1 MTAGEEG
8 CSKEAMD
15 ELSSIKSI
23 EVDREFIGAGC
34 NRVVNT
40 VAWGPS
46 DLVAFGAHNAVTIFN
61 PQAAKILTT
70 LPGHKEVVSC
80 VEWLPRSKDICKY
93 SGLLEEYF
101 LLSGSADGVIIIWAY
116 LLSLRKWRQVLQVPK
131 SHEKGVTCIA
141 GLMLSNVEAL
151 FASTSS
157 DSTVHIWEAG
167 FPSQTGGDFK
177 LTLLQDISV
186 GSRAMAA
193 LSLSELPG
201 NAADWILAMGGLDN
215 KVHIYVGD
223 RNRKFQHVCE
233 LKGHQDWIRGLDF
246 SIPTAGKEG
255 KQIFVASCS
264 QDRTIRIWK
273 ISCRSALCDDRE
285 EAKGMQ
291 SISLKA
297 FIEGPQFKSGTSIWQ
312 VSLESLLVGH
322 EDWVYSVKWQP
333 PLKLSI
339 DGDNDHWVQ
348 PQSILSASMDKTM
361 MIWRPESKTGIWV
374 NEVTVGELSHSALG
388 FYGGL
393 WGPKGD
399 SILAHGY
406 GGSFHLWKNIGMS
419 SEQWQPQLVPSGH
432 SGAVVDLGW
441 AKSNQFIL
449 SASHDQTTRIFA
461 PWERK
466 KDGDTEISWHE
477 IARPQVHG
485 HDINA
490 IAITKGEGNHRYVS
504 GADEKVARV
513 FEAPLSFL
521 QTLQYTAWGNL
532 GKQNENKED
541 VQILGANM
549 SALGL
554 SQKPIYVHA
563 SKSVSTV
570 TEGGADGMETFPDA
584 VPIVLTEPPPEENLA
599 WNTLWPESHKL
610 YGHGNELFAMCC
622 DHAGK
627 IIATACKA
635 QSANVAEIW
644 LWQVGSWRVVGR
656 LHSHA
661 LTVTEVKFSCD
672 DRFLLSVSRDRHFS
686 VFQLEKNGND
696 EVKHKLIAK
705 QEAHKRIIWAC
716 SWSTRSHMF
725 ATGSRDRT
733 VKIWKITESGES
745 GTCVNQSS
753 LLPQFSSSVTAL
765 SWSPQNDFKEDI
777 LAVGMENG
785 LIEIWKIEPGLR
797 NMVDDGGHFVSV
809 KACRMVQLDVYLCH
823 VATVHRLVWKET
835 SKNDKTIS
843 INNSSSSAVLQL
855 ASCGADHT
863 VRIFNVVLY

>member
-1 MTAGEEG
+1 
-8 CSKEAMD
+8 MD
-15 ELSSIKSI
+15 ELSSINSI
-23 EVDREFIGAGC
+23 EVDRVFIGAGC
-34 NRVVNT
+34 NRIVNT

-46 DLVAFGAHNAVTIFN
+46 DLVAFGAHNAVAIFN

-93 SGLLEEYF
+93 SGLLEEHF

-116 LLSLRKWRQVLQVPK
+116 LLSHKKWRKVLQVPK

-141 GLMLSNVEAL
+141 GLMLSKSEAL
-151 FASTSS
+151 FASISS
-157 DSTVHIWEAG
+157 DCAVHIWEVL

-177 LTLLQDISV
+177 LSLLQVISA
-186 GSRAMAA
+186 GSRAMTA

-215 KVHIYVGD
+215 KVHLYVGE
-223 RNRKFQHVCE
+223 RNRKFQHACE

-246 SIPTAGKEG
+246 SIPTSGKEG
-255 KQIFVASCS
+255 KQIFVASSS

-273 ISCRSALCDDRE
+273 ISSRSALCDDTE
-285 EAKGMQ
+285 KAKNMQ

-297 FIEGPQFKSGTSIWQ
+297 FIEGPLFKSGTSMWQ

-333 PLKLSI
+333 PLKISI
-339 DGDNDHWVQ
+339 DDSNDCWVQ

-361 MIWRPESKTGIWV
+361 MIWRPEGKTGIWV

-419 SEQWQPQLVPSGH
+419 TEQWQPQLVPSGH
-432 SGAVVDLGW
+432 SAAVLDLGW
-441 AKSNQFIL
+441 AKSSQFIL

-461 PWERK
+461 PWERN
-466 KDGDTEISWHE
+466 KDGDAETSWHE
-477 IARPQVHG
+477 VARPQVHG

-490 IAITKGEGNHRYVS
+490 IAIIKGEGNHRYVS

-521 QTLQYTAWGNL
+521 QTLRYTAWGNL
-532 GKQNENKED
+532 GKQDENKED
-541 VQILGANM
+541 IQILGANM

-563 SKSVSTV
+563 SKSVSATPTV
-570 TEGGADGMETFPDA
+570 TEGGQDAMETFPDA
-584 VPIVLTEPPPEENLA
+584 VPVVLTEPPPEENLA

-622 DHAGK
+622 DHAGN
-627 IIATACKA
+627 IVATACKA

-661 LTVTEVKFSCD
+661 LTVTEMKFSCD

-696 EVKHKLIAK
+696 EVKHKLIAR

-716 SWSTRSHMF
+716 SWSTRSHVF

-733 VKIWKITESGES
+733 VKIWKVTENGES
-745 GTCVNQSS
+745 GTCVSESS
-753 LLPQFSSSVTAL
+753 LLPQFSSSITAL
-765 SWSPQNDFKEDI
+765 SWSPQNDFREDI

-785 LIEIWKIEPGLR
+785 LIEIWKIGPGLR
-797 NMVDDGGHFVSV
+797 SMVDDREHFVSV
-809 KACRMVQLDVYLCH
+809 KASRMVQLDVYLCH
-823 VATVHRLVWKET
+823 VATVHRLAWNWKET
-835 SKNDKTIS
+835 SKSDKTIS

-863 VRIFNVVLY
+863 VRIFDVVLA

>member
-1 MTAGEEG
+1 
-8 CSKEAMD
+8 MD
-15 ELSSIKSI
+15 ELSLINSI
-23 EVDREFIGAGC
+23 EVEREFIGAGC

-40 VAWGPS
+40 VSWGPS

-70 LPGHKEVVSC
+70 LPGHKDIVNC

-93 SGLLEEYF
+93 SGLLEEHF
-101 LLSGSADGVIIIWAY
+101 LLSGSADGVIIIWAC
-116 LLSLRKWRQVLQVPK
+116 LLSHKKWRQVLQVPK
-131 SHEKGVTCIA
+131 SHEKGITCIA
-141 GLMLSNVEAL
+141 GLIISPLEAL

-157 DSTVHIWEAG
+157 DGTVHIWEVG
-167 FPSQTGGDFK
+167 FPSQNGGDFK
-177 LTLLQDISV
+177 LSLLQVISV

-215 KVHIYVGD
+215 KVHLYVGE
-223 RNRKFQHVCE
+223 RNQKFLHACE

-246 SIPTAGKEG
+246 SIPTSGKEG
-255 KQIFVASCS
+255 KQIFVASAS

-273 ISCRSALCDDRE
+273 ISSRSALCDDKE
-285 EAKGMQ
+285 EGRSMQ

-297 FIEGPQFKSGTSIWQ
+297 FIEGPVFKSGTSMWQ

-333 PLKLSI
+333 PSKISI
-339 DGDNDHWVQ
+339 DDNNDCWVQ

-393 WGPKGD
+393 WGPTGD

-406 GGSFHLWKNIGMS
+406 GGSFHLWKNMGMS

-432 SGAVVDLGW
+432 SAAVLDLGW

-461 PWERK
+461 PWERN

-477 IARPQVHG
+477 VSRPQVHG

-490 IAITKGEGNHRYVS
+490 IAIIKGEGNHRYVS

-521 QTLQYTAWGNL
+521 QTLRYTAWGNL
-532 GKQNENKED
+532 GKQDESKED
-541 VQILGANM
+541 IQILGANM

-563 SKSVSTV
+563 SKSVSATPTV
-570 TEGGADGMETFPDA
+570 TEGGSDAMENFPDA
-584 VPIVLTEPPPEENLA
+584 VPVVLTKPPPEENLA

-622 DHAGK
+622 DHEGK

-661 LTVTEVKFSCD
+661 LTVTEMKFSCD

-686 VFQLEKNGND
+686 VFELEKNGND
-696 EVKHKLIAK
+696 EVKHKLIARH
-705 QEAHKRIIWAC
+705 EAHKRIIWAC
-716 SWSTRSHMF
+716 SWNTRSHVF

-733 VKIWKITESGES
+733 VKIWKIKENGES
-745 GTCVNQSS
+745 GTYVNEFSVP
-753 LLPQFSSSVTAL
+753 PQFSSSVTAL
-765 SWSPQNDFKEDI
+765 SWSPQNNFREDL

-785 LIEIWKIEPGLR
+785 LIEIWKIGPSLR
-797 NMVDDGGHFVSV
+797 NMVDEREHFVSV
-809 KACRMVQLDVYLCH
+809 KPSRMVQLDIYLCH

-835 SKNDKTIS
+835 SKSDKTIS
-843 INNSSSSAVLQL
+843 INNSSSDSVLQL

-863 VRIFNVVLY
+863 VRIFNVALA

>member
-1 MTAGEEG
+1 
-8 CSKEAMD
+8 MD
-15 ELSSIKSI
+15 ELSWINSI
-23 EVDREFIGAGC
+23 EVEREFIGAGC
-34 NRVVNT
+34 NKVVNT
-40 VAWGPS
+40 VSWGPS

-70 LPGHKEVVSC
+70 LPGHKDVVNC

-93 SGLLEEYF
+93 SGLLEEHF

-116 LLSLRKWRQVLQVPK
+116 LLSHKKWRQVSQVPK

-141 GLMLSNVEAL
+141 GLMLNQLEAL

-157 DSTVHIWEAG
+157 DGTVHIWEVG
-167 FPSQTGGDFK
+167 FPSQNGGDFK
-177 LTLLQDISV
+177 LSLLQVISV

-215 KVHIYVGD
+215 KVHLYVGE
-223 RNRKFQHVCE
+223 RNRKFQHACE

-246 SIPTAGKEG
+246 SIHTGKEG
-255 KQIFVASCS
+255 KQIFVASAS

-273 ISCRSALCDDRE
+273 ISSRSALCDDTE
-285 EAKGMQ
+285 EARSMQ

-297 FIEGPQFKSGTSIWQ
+297 FIEGPVFKSGTSMWQ

-333 PLKLSI
+333 PSKISI
-339 DGDNDHWVQ
+339 DDNNNCWMQ

-361 MIWRPESKTGIWV
+361 MVWRPESKTGIWV

-432 SGAVVDLGW
+432 SAAVLDLGW

-461 PWERK
+461 PWERS

-477 IARPQVHG
+477 ISRPQVHG

-490 IAITKGEGNHRYVS
+490 VAIIKGDGNHRYVS

-521 QTLQYTAWGNL
+521 QTLRYTAWGNL
-532 GKQNENKED
+532 GKQDESKED
-541 VQILGANM
+541 IQILGANM

-563 SKSVSTV
+563 SKSVLATPTV
-570 TEGGADGMETFPDA
+570 TEGGSDAMENFPDA
-584 VPIVLTEPPPEENLA
+584 VPVVLTEPPPEENLA

-622 DHAGK
+622 DHEGK

-661 LTVTEVKFSCD
+661 LTVTEMKFSCD

-686 VFQLEKNGND
+686 VFELEKNGND
-696 EVKHKLIAK
+696 EVKHKLIARH
-705 QEAHKRIIWAC
+705 EAHKRIIWAC
-716 SWSTRSHMF
+716 SWNTRSHVF

-733 VKIWKITESGES
+733 VKIWKIEENGES
-745 GTCVNQSS
+745 GTRVNEFSV
-753 LLPQFSSSVTAL
+753 LPQFSSSVTAL
-765 SWSPQNDFKEDI
+765 SWSPQNNFREDL

-797 NMVDDGGHFVSV
+797 NMVDDREHFVSV
-809 KACRMVQLDVYLCH
+809 KGSRMVQLDIYLCH
-823 VATVHRLVWKET
+823 VATVHRLVWNWKET
-835 SKNDKTIS
+835 SKSDKTIS
-843 INNSSSSAVLQL
+843 INNSSSASVLQL

-863 VRIFNVVLY
+863 VRIFNVALA

>member
-1 MTAGEEG
+1 
-8 CSKEAMD
+8 MD
-15 ELSSIKSI
+15 ELSWINSI
-23 EVDREFIGAGC
+23 EVEREFIGAGC
-34 NRVVNT
+34 NKVVNT
-40 VAWGPS
+40 VSWGPS

-70 LPGHKEVVSC
+70 LPGHKDVVNC

-93 SGLLEEYF
+93 SGLLEEHF

-116 LLSLRKWRQVLQVPK
+116 LLSHKKWRQVSQVPK

-141 GLMLSNVEAL
+141 GLMLNQLEAL

-157 DSTVHIWEAG
+157 DGTVHIWEVG
-167 FPSQTGGDFK
+167 FPSQNGGDFK
-177 LTLLQDISV
+177 LSLLQVISV

-215 KVHIYVGD
+215 KVHLYVGE
-223 RNRKFQHVCE
+223 RNRKFQHACE

-246 SIPTAGKEG
+246 SIHTGKEG
-255 KQIFVASCS
+255 KQIFVASAS

-273 ISCRSALCDDRE
+273 ISSRSALCDDTE
-285 EAKGMQ
+285 EARSMQ

-297 FIEGPQFKSGTSIWQ
+297 FIEGPVFKSGTSMWQ

-333 PLKLSI
+333 PSKISI
-339 DGDNDHWVQ
+339 DDNNNCWMQ

-361 MIWRPESKTGIWV
+361 MVWRPESKTGIWV

-432 SGAVVDLGW
+432 SAAVLDLGW

-461 PWERK
+461 PWERS

-477 IARPQVHG
+477 ISRPQVHG

-490 IAITKGEGNHRYVS
+490 VAIIKGDGNHRYVS

-521 QTLQYTAWGNL
+521 QTLRYTAWGNL
-532 GKQNENKED
+532 GKQDESKED
-541 VQILGANM
+541 IQILGANM

-563 SKSVSTV
+563 SKSVLATPTV
-570 TEGGADGMETFPDA
+570 TEGGSDAMENFPDA
-584 VPIVLTEPPPEENLA
+584 VPVVLTEPPPEENLA

-622 DHAGK
+622 DHEGK

-661 LTVTEVKFSCD
+661 LTVTEMKFSCD

-686 VFQLEKNGND
+686 VFELEKNVGND
-696 EVKHKLIAK
+696 EVKHKLIARH
-705 QEAHKRIIWAC
+705 EAHKRIIWAC
-716 SWSTRSHMF
+716 SWNTRSHVF

-733 VKIWKITESGES
+733 VKIWKIEENGES
-745 GTCVNQSS
+745 GTRVNEFSV
-753 LLPQFSSSVTAL
+753 LPQFSSSVTAL
-765 SWSPQNDFKEDI
+765 SWSPQNNFREDL

-797 NMVDDGGHFVSV
+797 NMVDDREHFVSV
-809 KACRMVQLDVYLCH
+809 KGSRMVQLDIYLCH
-823 VATVHRLVWKET
+823 VATVHRLVWNWKET
-835 SKNDKTIS
+835 SKSDKTIS
-843 INNSSSSAVLQL
+843 INNSSSASVLQL

-863 VRIFNVVLY
+863 VRIFNVALA